1 MPSTKPK
8 KQLSGKHATSRSKSD
23 STDSRTILIKVAQK
37 HFGLHGYQAA
47 SVHDMARDA
56 NLNVSLVSYHF
67 GGKKGLFRE
76 CFAEAGLTRME
87 MAERIL
93 TDSPSSID
101 ELRVRLSMFIDEMLL
116 DGIKNPQIFAII
128 NRELS
133 AEFDILGDVFQ
144 KTFFRTF
151 ELLSRFV
158 AMARD
163 VKILG
168 AWVDPNLTAVHLI
181 GSIMHTIRTDEIRS
195 RIFKKSITDP
205 GVRTSTRDYLL
216 RIFLEGIINR
226 NEKK

>member
-1 MPSTKPK
+1 MPITRQKRQQNAKTVATKFKPESTN
-8 KQLSGKHATSRSKSD
+8 SRS
-23 STDSRTILIKVAQK
+23 ILIEVAQK

-76 CFAEAGLTRME
+76 CFAEAGLARLE

-93 TDSPSSID
+93 MTTPSSID
-101 ELRVRLSMFIDEMLL
+101 EVRVRLSMFIDEMLL
-116 DGIKNPQIFAII
+116 DAIKNPEIFSII

-151 ELLSRFV
+151 ELLSKFIG
-158 AMARD
+158 MAKD
-163 VKILG
+163 AKFLAV
-168 AWVDPNLTAVHLI
+168 WVDPNLTAVHLI
-181 GSIMHTIRTDEIRS
+181 GSIMHTIRTDQIRS
-195 RIFKKSITDP
+195 RIFRKSITDP
-205 GVRTSTRDYLL
+205 AIRAATRDYLL
-216 RIFLEGIINR
+216 RIFLEGITYR
-226 NEKK
+226 NER